1 MKKMMIKKNKK
12 EEQEQEEQKRQRT
25 RTKRTRTTRKTTTTN
40 KQQLQRR
47 RQQQQQQQH
56 AFFSRTTQVS
66 QQQKRSIILTRFKF
80 IHWLC
85 ARYKLILW
93 WRVLTHSISSDH
105 SPGFPSD
112 PINKWSDIHL
122 SRATHGSTQRHRHTG
137 EFPAE
142 IEFSSL
148 SIQH

>member
-40 KQQLQRR
+40 KQQQQRR
-47 RQQQQQQQH
+47 RQQQQQQH
-56 AFFSRTTQVS
+56 AFFPRTTQVS

-93 WRVLTHSISSDH
+93 WRLLTHSISSDH